1 MSKFPL
7 YNTTKSREM
16 FNRASQVIPGGI
28 YGHLGPAEGQFI
40 PVNRWPRF
48 SEKAKGTYFWDVD
61 GNQYIDYMCAYG
73 PNVLGYND
81 PDVDAAA
88 LKQLQLGNCT
98 TAPGKVMVECAET
111 LVDTVAC
118 ADWAFFCKNGS
129 DTTTLATM
137 AARAHTHK
145 KKIIFLK
152 YYYHGDFPWAQKI
165 DYPGITP
172 EDVANNII
180 CPWFDLDALQK
191 AYDDNNGDIAGL
203 IAQPYDHGNFK
214 DNEVASKEYWQSVR
228 KWCDD
233 HGAVLIIDD
242 VRAGFR
248 LDLAGSDHYY
258 GFKADLICFCKA
270 LANGYNMSAFCG
282 KEFLRN
288 AASSLSYTGSY
299 WMSAVPFAAC
309 IACINKLKK
318 IDAPKLFHDLGTELT
333 DGLVAAGKEHGF
345 DLVVSGAPALFYL
358 RIANDDSLLLH
369 QDWIAECVNRGVF
382 FASHHN
388 HFINASLTHEDINR
402 TIEIAEDAFKA
413 EAKDGMVRWK
423 FTELPLSKEA
433 KLLMDSLV
441 LGLEDI
447 QENYGKKYIK
457 IIEKSL
463 T

>member
-1 MSKFPL
+1 MSKKFPL
-7 YNTTKSREM
+7 YKTTKSDEW
-16 FNRASQVIPGGI
+16 FDRATKVIPAGV

-48 SEKAKGTYFWDVD
+48 SEKAKGSYFWDVD

-73 PNVLGYND
+73 PNVLGYCD
-81 PDVDAAA
+81 EDVDAAA
-88 LKQLQLGNCT
+88 FEQMKKGNCVT
-98 TAPGKVMVECAET
+98 SPDKIMVECAEL
-111 LVDTVAC
+111 LVDTVAT
-118 ADWAFFCKNGS
+118 ADWAFFAKNGN
-129 DTTTLATM
+129 DATQG
-137 AARAHTHK
+137 AILTARAHTHK
-145 KKIIFLK
+145 KKLIFFNNF
-152 YYYHGDFPWAQKI
+152 YHGVSPMVQKI
-165 DYPGITP
+165 DYPGVTP
-172 EDVANNII
+172 EDVANNIYARWNDI
-180 CPWFDLDALQK
+180 EGLKQIIAE
-191 AYDDNNGDIAGL
+191 DDDIAAI
-203 IAQPYDHGNFK
+203 IAQPYNHGNFL
-214 DNEVASKEYWQSVR
+214 DNYFPDAGFWKEVRELCTKNNI
-228 KWCDD
+228 
-233 HGAVLIIDD
+233 VLIVDD
-242 VRAGFR
+242 VRCGFR
-248 LDLAGSDHYY
+248 LDLAGSDHFF
-258 GFKADLICFCKA
+258 GFEADIICFCKA

-318 IDAPKLFHDLGTELT
+318 IDAPKLFKELGTELT

-413 EAKDGMVRWK
+413 VKKLHPEK
-423 FTELPLSKEA
+423 F
-433 KLLMDSLV
+433 
-441 LGLEDI
+441 
-447 QENYGKKYIK
+447 
-457 IIEKSL
+457 
-463 T
+463 